1 MATGVRNLPEGVQQG
16 TYAIRPVNAEDGS
29 TVLELDIT
37 GFIGFWPEAKQ
48 DIIRAVRNNKPDTIK
63 LFISSLGGF
72 VDDALAIHDFLS
84 ASEARVEVRI
94 AGMTASAATV
104 VALAGDDIQI
114 SDNALFLVHHA
125 SAGLLAFG
133 KVEDIEEAADEA
145 ARMLRKVNGRILNLY
160 QKRTGLSTEELDE
173 LLAKEEWLTPQEALD
188 LGFVDGIYEPDSATA
203 SAAPN
208 DFAAVLSAIGL
219 PPIPTQSNHSREMA
233 DKTQETQKTEVTAE
247 KEIQKS
253 AAAENQPDER
263 AQLAQMQA
271 EMEQLKAMNA
281 QLQEDRRQARLQA
294 LRETLTGRVPGKAV
308 DELISAVD
316 RASTEKA
323 DVIAAITEAVKH
335 IPEMVSR
342 GVVEVD
348 NPSRESQETIAKA
361 TVKM

>member
-160 QKRTGLSTEELDE
+160 QKRTGLSAEELDE

-233 DKTQETQKTEVTAE
+233 DKTKETQKTEVAKTE
-247 KEIQKS
+247 TS

-294 LRETLTGRVPGKAV
+294 LRETLAGRVPGKAV
-308 DELISAVD
+308 NELISAVD

-348 NPSRESQETIAKA
+348 NPSRESQEAIAKA